1 MSKIFSVEFTKASNP
16 KKKYT
21 ATFFDKDNKK
31 IKTTHFGFRS
41 KTDPNNDFTKHGD
54 PQRKESYLARH
65 EPRED
70 WTAPMTAGA
79 LSRFILWNRK
89 SLNASMVDYGKRFKI
104 KVINNT

>member
-1 MSKIFSVEFTKASNP
+1 MSKINSVKFTKASNP

-41 KTDPNNDFTKHGD
+41 KTDKKNDFTLHGD
-54 PQRKESYLARH
+54 EARKQSYLARH

-70 WTAPMTAGA
+70 WTSPTTAGA
-79 LSRFILWNRK
+79 LSRWILWHKK
-89 SLNASMVDYGKRFKI
+89 SLNTSMADYGKRFKI